1 MMKLVI
7 AIIHND
13 DVHKLRN
20 VLIENDFR
28 VTKLATS
35 GGFLRADN
43 ATLLMGVEEEKLPE
57 LLDHIR
63 SICHT
68 RNELVV
74 SPVSEFF
81 TAGPHMGLPLEV
93 TVGGATI
100 FVLDVDQF
108 IKI

>member
-1 MMKLVI
+1 MKLVI

-20 VLIENDFR
+20 TLIENDFR
-28 VTKLATS
+28 VTKLSTS

-43 ATLLMGVEEEKLPE
+43 ATLLIGVEESRLSQ
-57 LLDHIR
+57 LLDHVR
-63 SICHT
+63 EICQT

-100 FVLDVDQF
+100 FVLDVEQF

>member
-13 DVHKLRN
+13 DFHKLRN
-20 VLIENDFR
+20 TLIEDDFR
-28 VTKLATS
+28 VTRLQTS
-35 GGFLRADN
+35 GGFLRAEN
-43 ATLLMGVEEEKLPE
+43 ATLLIGVEEERLAD
-57 LLDHIR
+57 LLKHIEE
-63 SICHT
+63 ICQT

-93 TVGGATI
+93 VVGGATV
-100 FVLDVDQF
+100 FVLNVDQF

>member
-1 MMKLVI
+1 MKLVI

-20 VLIENDFR
+20 ALIENDFR
-28 VTKLATS
+28 VTKLSTS
-35 GGFLRADN
+35 GGFLRAEN
-43 ATLLMGVEEEKLPE
+43 ATLLMGVDEERLGE
-57 LLDHIR
+57 LLEHIR
-63 SICHT
+63 EICHT

-93 TVGGATI
+93 TVGGATV
-100 FVLDVDQF
+100 FVLDVEQF

>member
-1 MMKLVI
+1 MKLVI

-20 VLIENDFR
+20 VLIEDDFR
-28 VTKLATS
+28 VTKLQTS
-35 GGFLRADN
+35 GGFLRAEN
-43 ATLLMGVEEEKLPE
+43 ATLLIGVEEERLE
-57 LLDHIR
+57 ALLKHIQE
-63 SICHT
+63 ICKT

-81 TAGPHMGLPLEV
+81 TAGPNMGLPLEV
-93 TVGGATI
+93 VVGGATI
-100 FVLDVDQF
+100 FILNVDQF

>member
-20 VLIENDFR
+20 TLIENDFR
-28 VTKLATS
+28 VTKLSTS

-43 ATLLMGVEEEKLPE
+43 ATLLIGVEESRLSQ
-57 LLDHIR
+57 LLDHVR
-63 SICHT
+63 EICQT

-100 FVLDVDQF
+100 FVLDVEQF

>member
-7 AIIHND
+7 AIVHND

-20 VLIENDFR
+20 ALIEDDFR
-28 VTKLATS
+28 VTKLQTS
-35 GGFLRADN
+35 GGFLRAEN
-43 ATLLMGVEEEKLPE
+43 ATLLMGVEEERLPH
-57 LLDHIR
+57 LMKHIEE
-63 SICHT
+63 ICQT

-93 TVGGATI
+93 VVGGATI

>member
-1 MMKLVI
+1 MKLVI
-7 AIIHND
+7 AIVHND

-20 VLIENDFR
+20 TLIENDFR
-28 VTKLATS
+28 VTKLQTS
-35 GGFLRADN
+35 GGFLKADN
-43 ATLLMGVEEEKLPE
+43 ATLLMGVEESRLDQ
-57 LLDHIR
+57 LLGHIR
-63 SICHT
+63 DICQT

-93 TVGGATI
+93 VVGGATI

>member
-7 AIIHND
+7 AIVHND

-20 VLIENDFR
+20 ALIENDFR

-43 ATLLMGVEEEKLPE
+43 ATLLIGVEEEKLAQ
-57 LLDHIR
+57 LLDLVR
-63 SICHT
+63 EICHT

-100 FVLDVDQF
+100 FVLDVEQF

>member
-7 AIIHND
+7 AIVHND

-20 VLIENDFR
+20 ALIEDDFR
-28 VTKLATS
+28 VTKLQTS
-35 GGFLRADN
+35 GGFLKADN
-43 ATLLMGVEEEKLPE
+43 ATLLMGVEEDRLEI
-57 LLDHIR
+57 LLDHIKE
-63 SICHT
+63 ICQT

-93 TVGGATI
+93 VVGGATI

-108 IKI
+108 IRI

>member
-20 VLIENDFR
+20 ALIENDFR
-28 VTKLATS
+28 VTKLSTS
-35 GGFLRADN
+35 GGFLRAEN
-43 ATLLMGVEEEKLPE
+43 ATLLMGVDEERLNE
-57 LLDHIR
+57 LLGHIR
-63 SICHT
+63 EICHT

-93 TVGGATI
+93 TVGGATV
-100 FVLDVDQF
+100 FVLDVEQF